1 RVIYDK
7 FVRPAMVD
15 LDKVGL
21 HYAVSSVFEN
31 GSQSGRIYSY
41 TVDCGDY
48 RVLTAGKARLGLGRA
63 RITSEITLDSTELT
77 FGVAYLGD
85 HNVSG
90 GVRRFVCEEA
100 YEAAMQEITQAF
112 RQADFAQF
120 IRVVDREF
128 GPGTYS
134 LALLFRDERRKV
146 LRQILESSLG
156 DAEAAYRQIYQNH
169 VSLMRFLASIGMP
182 APKGLEMAAEV
193 TLNTDLKRA
202 FEEINLDLG
211 RIAAL
216 VDEAQVAKVP
226 FDEPTLEFALR
237 KTLERLAE
245 RLAAAP
251 QSREA
256 LEMLDAA
263 TAVARSLPF
272 EVALWRVQNIYHHLL
287 MTVYQERES
296 EGGAESQAWVQTFR
310 ALGAK
315 LSVRV
320 D

>member
-1 RVIYDK
+1 MDR
-7 FVRPAMVD
+7 
-15 LDKVGL
+15 
-21 HYAVSSVFEN
+21 S
-31 GSQSGRIYSY
+31 
-41 TVDCGDY
+41 DY

-63 RITSEITLDSTELT
+63 RITSEITLESAELA

-90 GVRRFVCEEA
+90 GVRRFVGEEA
-100 YEAAMQEITQAF
+100 YEAAVQEITHEF
-112 RQADFAQF
+112 RQADFAQL
-120 IRVVDREF
+120 IRVLDREF

-134 LALLFRDERRKV
+134 LALLFRDEQRKA
-146 LRQILESSLG
+146 LRQVLESSLG

-182 APKGLEMAAEV
+182 APKGLEMAAEL

-202 FEEINLDLG
+202 FEDTDLDLG

-216 VDEAQVAKVP
+216 VDEAQVAKVL
-226 FDEPTLEFALR
+226 FDVPTLEFAVR

-256 LEMLDAA
+256 LEKLYAA
-263 TAVARSLPF
+263 TAMARSLPF
-272 EVALWRVQNIYHHLL
+272 EVALWRVQNIYHYLL
-287 MTVYQERES
+287 MTVYQEQES
-296 EGGAESQAWVQTFR
+296 KGGLESQAWAQTFR

-315 LSVRV
+315 LSVLV